1 LIYFKINFVRLNV
14 GKTLALAV
22 VGIVALA
29 LPTIVGIL
37 NVPVIRAQ
45 SVSAAAPKFE
55 VASIKRC
62 ETNAT
67 SSGDRSGG
75 LRTTPGRLSVSCLPV
90 KFLIQAAY
98 ATSPDASVPISGG
111 PPWIDSDLYDIEA
124 KADNNPSREEMS
136 GPMLQALLEERFKLR
151 IHRGT
156 KEVPVYDL
164 TVGKSGPKLQAFKE
178 GSCVSNDPEK
188 PPATT
193 PGQKRPIICGSYSI
207 GLKGANLTLDVHK
220 RSMTEF
226 SRQLHLDRPVIDKT
240 GITGLFDFHLEF
252 ASDGTTAGF
261 FPPGFPALSSDAPDG
276 PSIFTA
282 IQEQLGLKLE
292 PSKGPEDLLVI
303 EGIEKPTKN

>member
-1 LIYFKINFVRLNV
+1 VLGLNFGN
-14 GKTLALAV
+14 TLLLAV
-22 VGIVALA
+22 TGTTVGIM
-29 LPTIVGIL
+29 

-45 SVSAAAPKFE
+45 SVSAAMPKFE

-67 SSGDRSGG
+67 SSGGRNGG
-75 LRTTPGRLSVSCLPV
+75 LRTTPGRLSVTCLPV

-98 ATSPDASVPISGG
+98 ADSPDASVPISGG
-111 PPWIDSDLYDIEA
+111 PAWIESDLYDIEA
-124 KADNNPSREEMS
+124 KAENNPSREAMS

-151 IHRGT
+151 IHRES

-178 GSCVSNDPEK
+178 GSCVTNDPERL
-188 PPATT
+188 PSAA
-193 PGQKRPIICGSYSI
+193 PGQKRPTLCGSYSI
-207 GLKGANLTLDVHK
+207 GLKGANLTLDVH
-220 RSMTEF
+220 RRTMTEF
-226 SRQLHLDRPVIDKT
+226 SRQLHLDRPVMDKT

-261 FPPGFPALSSDAPDG
+261 FPPGFQVPVPSDSAGG

-282 IQEQLGLKLE
+282 VQEQLGLKLE
-292 PSKGPEDLLVI
+292 PAKGPGEFLVI
-303 EGIEKPTKN
+303 ESLERRSEN